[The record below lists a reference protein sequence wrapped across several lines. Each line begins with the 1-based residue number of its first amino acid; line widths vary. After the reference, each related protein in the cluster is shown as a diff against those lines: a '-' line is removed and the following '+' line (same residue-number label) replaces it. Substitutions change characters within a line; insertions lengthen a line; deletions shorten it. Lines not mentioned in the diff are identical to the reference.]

1 MDSQHTDPRPSVS
14 RRRFVTSSASTA
26 AIALAVSCVPA
37 AAPPATA
44 PPAAPSSASATPTAA
59 WEKTWADLVAAAK
72 AEGALS
78 VLTLTGNSYREGVGA
93 FQATYPEIKVEHEG
107 PASMGPFSQK
117 IIQERAAGVF
127 SRDVAQISTPT
138 ALSVLK
144 PEKVWAPIKGTLVRP
159 DILEDKN
166 WVGGFDFGW
175 LDTDRQLAYGFQLD
189 RYAGL
194 FRNTDLV
201 PDGAIKSLDD
211 LLDLKWKGKFIFGEP
226 WSYGPSYRIATALRL
241 NRGDD
246 IVKRLYVDQQPA
258 VARDI
263 RQVAE
268 GVVRGQYA
276 FGIFAAEFLAEFR
289 SQGVGRNVKEIY
301 EVPELFTVQELPIF
315 MFDKAPHPNA
325 AKLFV
330 NWFLSQPGQQ
340 AWSKAVNVNSRR
352 TDVPPVNPETVVRL
366 GEETRY
372 PRTNHEDLLP
382 KLVESQAMLKK
393 LMGG

>member
-1 MDSQHTDPRPSVS
+1 GNRHGVIVDRGHNNIIGTDGDGSDDGSEGNLVS
-14 RRRFVTSSASTA
+14 
-26 AIALAVSCVPA
+26 
-37 AAPPATA
+37 
-44 PPAAPSSASATPTAA
+44 
-59 WEKTWADLVAAAK
+59 
-72 AEGALS
+72 
-78 VLTLTGNSYREGVGA
+78 GNSSQGVHIEG
-93 FQATYPEIKVEHEG
+93 E
-107 PASMGPFSQK
+107 
-117 IIQERAAGVF
+117 
-127 SRDVAQISTPT
+127 
-138 ALSVLK
+138 
-144 PEKVWAPIKGTLVRP
+144 
-159 DILEDKN
+159 
-166 WVGGFDFGW
+166 FDFGW
-175 LDTDRQLAYGFQLD
+175 LDTDRQLTYGFQLD

-201 PDGAIKSLDD
+201 PDGQIKSLED
-211 LLDLKWKGKFIFGEP
+211 LLDPKWKGKFIFGEP

-241 NRGDD
+241 KRGDD

-276 FGIFAAEFLAEFR
+276 FGIFATEFLTEFR

-330 NWFLSQPGQQ
+330 NWFLSQSGQQ

-352 TDVPPVNPETVVRL
+352 TDVAAVNPETVIRL